1 METVVSSS
9 QFGVMTKG
17 GSRVCNIPEAQS
29 EPPVA
34 AQTSHS
40 FEHMS
45 AILDDSIAQS
55 CSSSWIMHKESI
67 QRYLRSRACAIV
79 IASRKVCGSSV
90 TTICPFRA
98 STLLLVVFD
107 CSELPQQYESATYCT
122 GSVSETS
129 LTMVFV
135 LDASI
140 INRVGTKA
148 RAVLPEPS
156 WTEHLVC
163 SESHVW
169 IHSLTFAIPAGDMG
183 LVNNMSGVLRCCLR
197 LRPRN
202 LEELLPTYR

>member
-1 METVVSSS
+1 METVVSGS
-9 QFGVMTKG
+9 QFGVMTRG

-34 AQTSHS
+34 AKTSHA
-40 FEHMS
+40 FEYMS

-90 TTICPFRA
+90 TTTCPFRV

-107 CSELPQQYESATYCT
+107 CSELPQQYDSATYCT

-129 LTMVFV
+129 LTWVFV

-148 RAVLPEPS
+148 RAVLPEPL

-169 IHSLTFAIPAGDMG
+169 IHFLSFAIAAGDIG
-183 LVNNMSGVLRCCLR
+183 LQATLWGW
-197 LRPRN
+197 
-202 LEELLPTYR
+202 